1 MSVESNET
9 EKQMISVGD
18 RMLNV
23 DGLRRKGCEA
33 SICVAA
39 EKKHAA
45 QPLHA
50 DCFPAKP
57 DGNLDFREE
66 KKSDDFGP
74 HMIGQDIAMP
84 NIQFSINEQFK
95 MLN

>member
-1 MSVESNET
+1 MSVVHSET
-9 EKQMISVGD
+9 EKQMLSVGD
-18 RMLNV
+18 RLLNGE
-23 DGLRRKGCEA
+23 GLRRKGCEA
-33 SICVAA
+33 AVCVAA

-57 DGNLDFREE
+57 DGNLNFREE
-66 KKSDDFGP
+66 KKSNDFGP
-74 HMIGQDIAMP
+74 DRIGRDILIP
-84 NIQFSINEQFK
+84 NVSFSINEQFK